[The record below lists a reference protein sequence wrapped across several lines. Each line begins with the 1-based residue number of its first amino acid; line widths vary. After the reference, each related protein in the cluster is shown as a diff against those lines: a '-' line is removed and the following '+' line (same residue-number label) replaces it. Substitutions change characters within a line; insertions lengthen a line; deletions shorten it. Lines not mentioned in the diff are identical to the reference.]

1 MAART
6 QKNACKKVRSGVKTL
21 GRYGKLK
28 AAWGCRTPK
37 PRGRSG
43 PQKNAP
49 ASWRAAVLCRFTSR
63 YDGADSFNHTDS
75 EGWIGLIKLVVLVS
89 FLFLPGCTTTTNQHA
104 AKPPEKVASPP
115 PAASTNAVMA
125 PKPEPV
131 TAAAPVQLDLEAE
144 RNSLLEADLSFSRRS
159 EEKGAAQAFYE
170 FLAPDAVTLS
180 AGEPPMR
187 GREAIKVHLAA
198 GPQGFFTWQPIAAD
212 VSGSGD
218 VGYTW
223 GTANFQTKGPDD
235 KPRIVYSK
243 YVTVW
248 RKQNSGRWKVVLFST
263 SPSPPPTERRR

>member
-1 MAART
+1 MQVNARELLLLVAISLIP
-6 QKNACKKVRSGVKTL
+6 ACTPITIGPK
-21 GRYGKLK
+21 GKP
-28 AAWGCRTPK
+28 AEMVTSTP
-37 PRGRSG
+37 S
-43 PQKNAP
+43 
-49 ASWRAAVLCRFTSR
+49 
-63 YDGADSFNHTDS
+63 
-75 EGWIGLIKLVVLVS
+75 VV
-89 FLFLPGCTTTTNQHA
+89 
-104 AKPPEKVASPP
+104 
-115 PAASTNAVMA
+115 STNAVVA

-131 TAAAPVQLDLEAE
+131 KAAAPVELDLEAE

-159 EEKGAAQAFYE
+159 EEKGAAQAFYD
-170 FLAPDAVTLS
+170 FLAADAVSLF
-180 AGEPPMR
+180 AGETPIR

-248 RKQNSGRWKVVLFST
+248 RKQNSGRWKIVLFST
-263 SPSPPPTERRR
+263 SPSPPPTERRQ

>member
-1 MAART
+1 MHVNARGLLLLAAAT
-6 QKNACKKVRSGVKTL
+6 TLVPACTSLTTGHK
-21 GRYGKLK
+21 GRPVERI
-28 AAWGCRTPK
+28 A
-37 PRGRSG
+37 S
-43 PQKNAP
+43 AP
-49 ASWRAAVLCRFTSR
+49 VEA
-63 YDGADSFNHTDS
+63 
-75 EGWIGLIKLVVLVS
+75 
-89 FLFLPGCTTTTNQHA
+89 P
-104 AKPPEKVASPP
+104 
-115 PAASTNAVMA
+115 TNAVA
-125 PKPEPV
+125 TPKPEPV
-131 TAAAPVQLDLEAE
+131 TPPAPVALDVEAE

-159 EEKGAAQAFYE
+159 EEKGASQAFYE
-170 FLAPDAVTLS
+170 FLAPDGVTLS
-180 AGEPPMR
+180 AGEPAIR

-263 SPSPPPTERRR
+263 SPSPPPTERRQ